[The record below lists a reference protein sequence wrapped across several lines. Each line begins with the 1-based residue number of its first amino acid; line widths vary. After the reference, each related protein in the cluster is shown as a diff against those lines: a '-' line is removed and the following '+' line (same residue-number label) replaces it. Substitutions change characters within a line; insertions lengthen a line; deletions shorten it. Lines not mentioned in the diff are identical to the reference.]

1 MLKQSL
7 NGTGTLE
14 IIGKDSGLLPK
25 GIVSADIPGSV
36 YATLLKEE
44 LIPDPYYRDNELKV
58 LPLMDNDF
66 VYRRTFTAEEALFD
80 CEEVLLHFAVNLQNL
95 LPKEKTKRLL

>member
-44 LIPDPYYRDNELKV
+44 LLFRLSMMQLLTLRLTSVVKLKK
-58 LPLMDNDF
+58 
-66 VYRRTFTAEEALFD
+66 TATSMLISSST
-80 CEEVLLHFAVNLQNL
+80 LLSTTA
-95 LPKEKTKRLL
+95 